1 MEQYAHAHG
10 GLCILTGLAVLTDR
24 RVAAVQAV
32 TSTDL
37 RLVQLYVYACLH
49 EGVLATLH
57 ISHG

>member
-37 RLVQLYVYACLH
+37 RLVQLYACLH